1 MKLSKNEKKTLKL
14 LLENS
19 RVTDTEIGN
28 QLNITSQ
35 AVHKIKEKLSHR
47 KVIKNYVT
55 EINYSH
61 LGVHIFAIAMVRILP
76 KGRNTKFMNKLLSSN
91 VINLY
96 NVVNNSNTHIMNCGF
111 TSMEELW
118 AFFDK
123 LHSEYSDYI
132 KITKVYTFPHSGF
145 IKNSPIDLF
154 KLLVEESG
162 SDVKMSHLDVE
173 FHYDERKPPRLVDL
187 NDNEKNVLKLLVK
200 DAAMSCC
207 KIADS
212 MPQGT
217 LTHSG
222 VNKIKKKLEMN
233 EIISR
238 YSINL
243 DYEKLGIGVF
253 AFIFLKKKS
262 NYWKLKDG
270 LSNWALSNPNVIGCY
285 KLNED
290 SLHIL
295 QCGFRNLDELKEYCD
310 FLEVENKE
318 LFEIDNV
325 YISSLNGVIRNTS
338 DNLFLSVLEN

>member
-14 LLENS
+14 LLGNA
-19 RVTDTEIGN
+19 RITDTEIGN

-47 KVIKNYVT
+47 KVITNYVT

-61 LGVHIFAIAMVRILP
+61 LGVHIFAMAMVKILP
-76 KGRNTKFMNKLLSSN
+76 KGRNDKFINKLLSNS
-91 VINLY
+91 VISLHNI
-96 NVVNNSNTHIMNCGF
+96 VNNSNTHIMNCGF
-111 TSMEELW
+111 TSMEKLW
-118 AFFDK
+118 DFFEK
-123 LHSEYSDYI
+123 LHSEYSEYI
-132 KITKVYTFPHSGF
+132 TINKVYTFPHSGF
-145 IKNSPIDLF
+145 IKNSAVDLF

-162 SDVKMSHLDVE
+162 QETPLSHLNIE
-173 FHYDERKPPRLVDL
+173 YHHDERKPPQLFDL
-187 NDNEKNVLKLLVK
+187 NENERNVLKLLVQNGVT
-200 DAAMSCC
+200 SCC
-207 KIADS
+207 RVAES
-212 MPQGT
+212 MPHKS

-222 VNKIKKKLEMN
+222 VNKIKKKLELN

-238 YSINL
+238 YTVNL
-243 DYEKLGIGVF
+243 DYKKLGITVF

-270 LSNWALSNPNVIGCY
+270 LSQWALSNPNVIGCY

-310 FLEVENKE
+310 FLEVKNKD

-325 YISSLNGVIRNTS
+325 YISSLNGVIRNS
-338 DNLFLSVLEN
+338 SENLFLSVLGN